1 MGISETFREI
11 REERVNRSYISRE
24 PALPKANAITRAVA
38 RLGELTAELTRSREI
53 ASAAC
58 PTSPH
63 AWPTEANI
71 SDSRRVSEAVAALPV
86 HQCSGTCERTWHG
99 RTVRAV
105 RQALN
110 TRVRNGGLDTCTGR
124 VVVSLATELGIR
136 PSDESLAAQ
145 ALRVEEWHRDRVA
158 TATARLAALPAEIA
172 AAQIDLDLAQA
183 MPDDTDEQHEAHREW
198 RSNHSAALDG
208 EEWTDEDDDRLGDV
222 IHVRR

>member
-11 REERVNRSYISRE
+11 RDERIDSIYRMRE
-24 PALPKANAITRAVA
+24 PELPKANAIARASR
-38 RLGELTAELTRSREI
+38 RLAELTDELTRSREI

-58 PTSPH
+58 PTSPR
-63 AWPTEANI
+63 AWPAEANI

-86 HQCSGTCERTWHG
+86 HHCSGTCERTWHG

-158 TATARLAALPAEIA
+158 TATARMAALPSEIA
-172 AAQIDLDLAQA
+172 AAQIDLDRAQA

-198 RSNHSAALDG
+198 RSSHSAALD
-208 EEWTDEDDDRLGDV
+208 DD
-222 IHVRR
+222 